1 MRTKS
6 LLDVLCEGRSQM
18 GNPELVK
25 FDAQAQKMLKKQW
38 IGEVIIA
45 TYDKRCY
52 SVIDLLF
59 DKSPANHMVQ
69 DLNISHAEYFKK
81 RKSID
86 LKFPKAR
93 PMVAVGGRNDSVI
106 YLPAELVTGNELDAQ
121 IKMKLPTIASFRPD
135 DRLKGIEEIKRFLR
149 PGSQKSKGSGLLP
162 ALGFSLEDKLISV
175 RATRLDLPTITVAGI
190 KVPEKSGGMWAPLS
204 ELSCFCFPERYCVC
218 SSFRVIKCRRRT
230 TR

>member
-1 MRTKS
+1 
-6 LLDVLCEGRSQM
+6 
-18 GNPELVK
+18 
-25 FDAQAQKMLKKQW
+25 
-38 IGEVIIA
+38 
-45 TYDKRCY
+45 
-52 SVIDLLF
+52 
-59 DKSPANHMVQ
+59 MVQ

-81 RKSID
+81 RKNID

-162 ALGFSLEDKLISV
+162 ALGFSIEDKLISV